1 MAKASGGKGGS
12 GKAGSMVKPG
22 DGAKGSKGAGK
33 PVSKDAVAAPSP
45 SKTKGK

>member
-22 DGAKGSKGAGK
+22 DGGKGSKGAGK
-33 PVSKDAVAAPSP
+33 PASKDAVAAPS
-45 SKTKGK
+45 SGKTKGK